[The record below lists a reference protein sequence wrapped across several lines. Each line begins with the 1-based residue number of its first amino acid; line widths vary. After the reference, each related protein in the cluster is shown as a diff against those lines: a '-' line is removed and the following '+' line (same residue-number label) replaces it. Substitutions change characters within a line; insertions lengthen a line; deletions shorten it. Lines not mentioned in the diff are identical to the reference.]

1 MNNNKKKKS
10 DMTLL
15 RDLSTQCYS
24 VSVVEGRQA
33 GGERSSPCASEIR
46 RGQRSKKRKKLMRR
60 GGSVCG
66 GVRPESKRG

>member
-1 MNNNKKKKS
+1 
-10 DMTLL
+10 MTLL

-46 RGQRSKKRKKLMRR
+46 RGQRSKKRKKLMR
-60 GGSVCG
+60 GAGVCG
-66 GVRPESKRG
+66 GVGPESKRG